1 MLIYLIFIEKE
12 KMSKKKKIYEDENG
26 KKYILKNGKR
36 EYVLVIDS
44 CVDFFEDVEA
54 EEKYFEDLINELEGL
69 NKS

>member
-1 MLIYLIFIEKE
+1 
-12 KMSKKKKIYEDENG
+12 MSKKKKIYEDENG

-54 EEKYFEDLINELEGL
+54 EEKYFNSLIADFENQ

>member
-1 MLIYLIFIEKE
+1 
-12 KMSKKKKIYEDENG
+12 MSKKKKIYEDENG

-44 CVDFFEDVEA
+44 CIDFFEDIDA
-54 EEKYFEDLINELEGL
+54 EEKYFEDLIIELENL

>member
-1 MLIYLIFIEKE
+1 
-12 KMSKKKKIYEDENG
+12 MSKKKKIYEDENG

-54 EEKYFEDLINELEGL
+54 EEKYFEDLINELEDL

>member
-1 MLIYLIFIEKE
+1 
-12 KMSKKKKIYEDENG
+12 MSKKKKIYEDENG

-44 CVDFFEDVEA
+44 CIDFFEDIEA
-54 EEKYFEDLINELEGL
+54 EEKYFEDLIIELENL

>member
-1 MLIYLIFIEKE
+1 
-12 KMSKKKKIYEDENG
+12 MSKKKKIYEDENG

-54 EEKYFEDLINELEGL
+54 EEKYFEDLINELERL
-69 NKS
+69 NKF